1 MDYRDLAVDRIH
13 TLAEWAFDLRSH
25 GLHDEANALMGDAHS
40 IAEELRGAS
49 QLVPA

>member
-13 TLAEWAFDLRSH
+13 TLAEWALDLRLL
-25 GLHDEANALMGDAHS
+25 GLHEEADALMGDAFS
-40 IAEELRGAS
+40 IAEELREAS

>member
-13 TLAEWAFDLRSH
+13 TLAEWAVELRLM
-25 GLHDEANALMGDAHS
+25 GLNEEAEALMGDALS
-40 IAEELRGAS
+40 IAEELREAS